1 MEPSTIFFL
10 ACVFVLLFLVY
21 YSYSFNSSVLL
32 SSPTIANAETI
43 VTIPPPATGSLKASF
58 TFAIWININDWTTG
72 NGSVKN
78 IISYGKSAY
87 ISLDQTT
94 NQVWVAVKTGRT
106 YTIKNTIYNI
116 PLQTWTH
123 LAFCLNG
130 LTLDSYLNGKLVNT
144 SLLPAPYSP
153 ANADDTVILGG
164 GSTYSTC
171 VYTGSN
177 TVANTAGGGDSGC
190 YYALNNSNK
199 NPGFNGWLTQ
209 FNYFPDAQDP
219 QTIWNLYYQGNGTGG
234 LFGNLFSGYGL
245 TLALTSN
252 GKMTNSISI

>member
-1 MEPSTIFFL
+1 M
-10 ACVFVLLFLVY
+10 
-21 YSYSFNSSVLL
+21 
-32 SSPTIANAETI
+32 
-43 VTIPPPATGSLKASF
+43 
-58 TFAIWININDWTTG
+58 
-72 NGSVKN
+72 
-78 IISYGKSAY
+78 
-87 ISLDQTT
+87 
-94 NQVWVAVKTGRT
+94 WVAVKTGTT

-164 GSTYSTC
+164 GSTYPSSSC
-171 VYTGSN
+171 P
-177 TVANTAGGGDSGC
+177 GGDNPKLETGANMNNGCSYSYSGN
-190 YYALNNSNK
+190 YK